1 LKRLIEDM
9 PISVMGSDGQF
20 ETRKGWIAPRWVDPR
35 DAAEARRY
43 AVALTQELDR
53 RADDPVVRR
62 WLASLAL
69 AVAGSMNAE
78 DAKAKLQV
86 MTLIFAK
93 RYPAIMWTDDRL
105 AEVACAC
112 KWFPSAAELSAIL
125 DGHVERMADER
136 DRAERVA
143 SASTAG
149 TDAPDTSPDD
159 ADEHRAARAA
169 MERVR
174 ERIKPR
180 GPWGDGLRSWADV
193 AENTI
198 KAKWA
203 TYGGKR

>member
-1 LKRLIEDM
+1 MRRLIADM
-9 PISVMGSDGQF
+9 PISVTGADGQF

-43 AVALTQELDR
+43 AVAITQELDR

-93 RYPAIMWTDDRL
+93 RYPANMWTDDCL

-136 DRAERVA
+136 DRAEKVA
-143 SASTAG
+143 NATTAG
-149 TDAPDTSPDD
+149 SQAPDTGDD
-159 ADEHRAARAA
+159 EAQEQRAARAA

-174 ERIKPR
+174 ERCKPR
-180 GPWGDGLRSWADV
+180 GPWGDGLRTWDDIPV
-193 AENTI
+193 ETI
-198 KAKWA
+198 KAKWSRH
-203 TYGGKR
+203 GGAA